1 MFRQLISPQLI
12 ALYVFAGCTACVHF
26 RGRQRLR
33 LTRQLGDHSTY
44 LAPYNVLMY
53 AGSAVPNEPVI
64 AVSSFPE
71 LARLSEN
78 WQTIRDE
85 AVNLFDEGFIRAA
98 AKNNDWGFYSFFK
111 SGWKRFY
118 LKWYDDFLPSA
129 RSMCPETVELLN
141 TIPSVHGAMFALLPP
156 GGKLGAH
163 RDPFAGSLRY
173 HLGLVTPNSDKCRIL
188 VDGVECVWRDG
199 EAFMFDETFIH
210 SAENATDVTRII
222 LFCDVERPMK
232 YGVLASINRWV
243 SHHIVKASATQNV
256 EGEHVGAL
264 NKAFGG
270 LYQLHLGSRRVKAWN
285 RTVYYMLKYSIGIVV
300 LGLIVMSAFRL
311 TSR

>member
-1 MFRQLISPQLI
+1 MLKLLFAPQLVG
-12 ALYVFAGCTACVHF
+12 LYILFASTLYVHF
-26 RGRQRLR
+26 RGKQRLR
-33 LTRQLGDHSTY
+33 FARQLGDHSTY

-53 AGSAVPNEPVI
+53 AGSAVPNKPVI
-64 AVSSFPE
+64 PVDRFPQ
-71 LARLSEN
+71 LQPLTDN
-78 WQTIRDE
+78 WETIRDE
-85 AVNLFDEGFIRAA
+85 ALRLFDEGFIRAA

-129 RSMCPETVELLN
+129 RSLCPKTVELLN
-141 TIPSVHGAMFALLPP
+141 AIPSIHGAMFAMLPP

-188 VDGVECVWRDG
+188 VDGVPCVWRDG
-199 EAFMFDETFIH
+199 EAFIFDETFIH
-210 SAENATDVTRII
+210 SAENATEQNRII

-232 YGVLASINRWV
+232 YTFMMAINRWV

-256 EGEHVGAL
+256 EGEHVGVL
-264 NKAFGG
+264 NKLFGG
-270 LYQLHLGSRRVKAWN
+270 LYQIHLASRRVKQWN
-285 RTVYYMLKYSIGIVV
+285 RTAYYALKHALTIAIVGSLV
-300 LGLIVMSAFRL
+300 VSAFR
-311 TSR
+311 

>member
-1 MFRQLISPQLI
+1 MLKLLLAPQFVG
-12 ALYVFAGCTACVHF
+12 LYVLAASTVYVHF
-26 RGRQRLR
+26 RGRERLR
-33 LTRQLGDHSTY
+33 LGRQLGDHSTY

-53 AGSAVPNEPVI
+53 AGSAVPNRPVI
-64 AVSSFPE
+64 PLEEFPE
-71 LARLSEN
+71 LAKLNEN
-78 WQTIRDE
+78 WHTIRDE
-85 AVNLFDEGFIRAA
+85 AVRLFDEGFIRAA

-129 RSMCPETVELLN
+129 RALCPQTVELLN
-141 TIPSVHGAMFALLPP
+141 SIPSVHGAMFAMLPP

-188 VDGVECVWRDG
+188 VDGVPCVWRDG

-210 SAENATDVTRII
+210 SAENATGANRII

-232 YGVLASINRWV
+232 YGFMTAMNRWV

-256 EGEHVGAL
+256 DGEQVGVL
-264 NKAFGG
+264 NKVFGS
-270 LYQLHLGSRRVKAWN
+270 LYEIHLFGRRIKEWNRRV
-285 RTVYYMLKYSIGIVV
+285 YYALKYSLTFAL
-300 LGLIVMSAFRL
+300 LGLIVASALR
-311 TSR
+311 

>member
-1 MFRQLISPQLI
+1 MLKQLFSPQLVI
-12 ALYVFAGCTACVHF
+12 LYVLAASTIYVHL
-26 RGRQRLR
+26 RGKQRLR
-33 LTRQLGDHSTY
+33 LARQLGDHSTY

-53 AGSAVPNEPVI
+53 AGSAVPNKPVI
-64 AVSSFPE
+64 PVDRFPE
-71 LARLSEN
+71 LKPLSEN
-78 WQTIRDE
+78 WETIRDE
-85 AVNLFDEGFIRAA
+85 AVRLFDEGFIRAA

-129 RSMCPETVELLN
+129 RTLCPQTVELLN
-141 TIPSVHGAMFALLPP
+141 SIPSVHGAMFAMLPP

-173 HLGLVTPNSDKCRIL
+173 HLGLVTPNSNKCRIV

-210 SAENATDVTRII
+210 SAENATDVNRII

-232 YGVLASINRWV
+232 YRFMTAINRWV
-243 SHHIVKASATQNV
+243 SHRIVKASATQNV
-256 EGEHVGAL
+256 DGERIGML
-264 NKAFGG
+264 NKVFGK
-270 LYQLHLGSRRVKAWN
+270 LYEIHLASRKVKEWN
-285 RTVYYMLKYSIGIVV
+285 RNVYYTLKYSLAALI
-300 LGLIVMSAFRL
+300 LGLIVVSALR
-311 TSR
+311 